1 MHSLSAAFLTAV
13 HFSTM
18 PQKPALLIR
27 ISHHFADAA
36 ASNPRKPLLCEA
48 IRLPGNSALQSPFM
62 YIHRAAPALV
72 PRRSPNRDGA
82 QSE

>member
-1 MHSLSAAFLTAV
+1 MHSLSAAFLAAV

-36 ASNPRKPLLCEA
+36 ASNTGNRPGQSHPSVRQYRFA
-48 IRLPGNSALQSPFM
+48 ITG
-62 YIHRAAPALV
+62 HV
-72 PRRSPNRDGA
+72 HT
-82 QSE
+82 